1 MQENLIKK
9 ESEKE
14 KKKLIIIGKV
24 ININFK

>member
-9 ESEKE
+9 ASEKE